1 MPEITDDKNIPT
13 GDPDTGCEKTVK
25 AMLKRTRIESNWNS
39 RKTLRENV

>member
-25 AMLKRTRIESNWNS
+25 AMLKRTRIESN
-39 RKTLRENV
+39 